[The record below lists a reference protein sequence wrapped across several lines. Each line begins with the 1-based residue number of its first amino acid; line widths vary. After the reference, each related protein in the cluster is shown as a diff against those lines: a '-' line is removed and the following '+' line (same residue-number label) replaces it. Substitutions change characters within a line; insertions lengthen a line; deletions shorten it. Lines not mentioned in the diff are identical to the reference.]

1 MDRFIAALELMV
13 KSWFN
18 EKLLGFYPYIITSF
32 DSAKQTIDATP
43 ANNRTLP
50 NVQGLGIRSP
60 GLQFKCSSGEQC
72 TVAFEG
78 GDPTKPFIA
87 SLGLASD
94 YQGALPIARQGDMVR
109 SGGAGALICLYPATP
124 APTPTPAVVTGVP
137 YLVSFGNALSVPPLL
152 PVAPPLQS
160 PLYGMLTT
168 GSTKNKTR

>member
-32 DSAKQTIDATP
+32 DSARQTIDATP
-43 ANNRTLP
+43 ANNRNLP

-60 GLQFKCSSGEQC
+60 GLQYKCSANEQC

-87 SLGLASD
+87 TLGLASD
-94 YQGALPIARQGDMVR
+94 YQGALPIARQADMAR
-109 SGGAGALICLYPATP
+109 SGGAGTVVAFYPMGTP
-124 APTPTPAVVTGVP
+124 PTPPVVTLGVN
-137 YLVSFGNALSVPPLL
+137 YLVSFGNVLSVPPIL
-152 PVAPPLQS
+152 PVPPPLQS
-160 PLYGMLTT
+160 PLYAMITT